1 MDNQYLSSWSLA
13 VLCVT
18 DEAADTV
25 IGSAPLLL
33 PGTFI
38 PQLPGWQEAEQV
50 VGRLCG
56 CVGRGGRQVWWLL
69 AWPALQEIWDD
80 GAQASGCDKPVL
92 PAGGHQDQPP
102 AIPHELFWA
111 TAEWWPDW
119 ILKPCPQTLRA
130 PASCRLQLS
139 PGLSVRASSSPTSR
153 TFHQGSLG
161 GLIAVQSCIPLK
173 IGAYFKCFS
182 LNQ

>member
-1 MDNQYLSSWSLA
+1 MSQMRLPTPSSAPPPFSSLA
-13 VLCVT
+13 PSFHSSQ
-18 DEAADTV
+18 
-25 IGSAPLLL
+25 G
-33 PGTFI
+33 
-38 PQLPGWQEAEQV
+38 
-50 VGRLCG
+50 GRKPSRWLVG

-111 TAEWWPDW
+111 TAEWGPDW